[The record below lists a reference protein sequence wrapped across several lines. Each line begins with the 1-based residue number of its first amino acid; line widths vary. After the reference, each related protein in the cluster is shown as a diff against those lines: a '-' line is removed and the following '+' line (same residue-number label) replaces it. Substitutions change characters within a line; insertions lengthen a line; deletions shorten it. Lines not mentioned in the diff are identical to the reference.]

1 MSFEKRVL
9 NAVTEY
15 LGSPH
20 AAEFY
25 SGTLFVDCLA
35 TEALQIGR
43 ALEKVVT
50 CGIII
55 SPQGGGKYSFD
66 FTL

>member
-9 NAVTEY
+9 NAVIEY
-15 LGSPH
+15 LGNPH

-25 SGTLFVDCLA
+25 NGTLFVDCSA
-35 TEALQIGR
+35 TEALDIGR

-50 CGIII
+50 GGINIC
-55 SPQGGGKYSFD
+55 SQCNGEYSFD